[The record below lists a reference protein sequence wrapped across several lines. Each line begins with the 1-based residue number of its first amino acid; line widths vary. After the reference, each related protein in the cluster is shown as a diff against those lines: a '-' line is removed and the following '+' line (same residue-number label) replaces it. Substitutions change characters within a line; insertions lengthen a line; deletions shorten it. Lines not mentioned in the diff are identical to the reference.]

1 MPDTDNEFETENV
14 SMKVEHEPEPEP
26 EIKTKNVNINLLT
39 NVKALLEITISR
51 GSFKAN
57 ELSSVG
63 KVYDELVSLL
73 Q

>member
-1 MPDTDNEFETENV
+1 MSDTNKEVETENV
-14 SMKVEHEPEPEP
+14 SMKVEHEAETNT
-26 EIKTKNVNINLLT
+26 KTKNVNINLLT
-39 NVKALLEITISR
+39 NVKALLEVTISR

-63 KVYDELVSLL
+63 KVYDELNTLL

>member
-1 MPDTDNEFETENV
+1 MPDTDNETENV
-14 SMKVEHEPEPEP
+14 SMKVDPEP

-63 KVYDELVSLL
+63 KVYDELNTLL